1 MEEQAEKTEYLRE
14 TVVDLVDTNDKIK
27 AWVDNIESRRPVKVV
42 GTL

>member
-27 AWVDNIESRRPVKVV
+27 ESVEYLISR
-42 GTL
+42 LEY

>member
-27 AWVDNIESRRPVKVV
+27 AWVEYLLGIHSIQ
-42 GTL
+42 

>member
-14 TVVDLVDTNDKIK
+14 TVIDLVDTNDKIK
-27 AWVDNIESRRPVKVV
+27 ALVENTESSSPVKVV